1 MTGLGEFSP
10 IGQLLNMGSFLKI
23 TEESL
28 IWDYF
33 FRGKSS
39 AFILTK
45 GGLCYKLGDFFHEL
59 IWSPC
64 FQTISDQGD

>member
-23 TEESL
+23 TEEAL

-33 FRGKSS
+33 FPRKKFCIHFDQRWVVLQIGR
-39 AFILTK
+39 
-45 GGLCYKLGDFFHEL
+45 FFSRTHL
-59 IWSPC
+59 VTLLPDN
-64 FQTISDQGD
+64 Q